1 MASANT
7 SSGSSSSN
15 NALADVN
22 SATLGAKFPEI
33 TLPDG
38 SKVQTGTVGALLVNI
53 RAYNA
58 AHAASDTAKTRVLE
72 ASFEVAL
79 PLLDKVGLFD
89 LFAPDE
95 WIQGNNQGRK
105 VVGQLYQ
112 EFKAHR

>member
-1 MASANT
+1 MASQQSN
-7 SSGSSSSN
+7 SGNST
-15 NALADVN
+15 NALSDLN

-58 AHAASDTAKTRVLE
+58 AHAAGNTDKAQVLE
-72 ASFEVAL
+72 ASFKAAL

-89 LFAPDE
+89 LFTPEE
-95 WIQGNNQGRK
+95 WIRGDNEGRK
-105 VVGQLYQ
+105 AVGRLYQ
-112 EFKAHR
+112 DFKAGQH